1 MALDLFLVRKNG
13 RFLKY
18 DAVEAVSQTG
28 AITAYTSVTG
38 VASTGVVTI
47 TGATLADGQQITLTQ
62 KTGGSGV
69 ATNRVYF
76 AINSS
81 GSTCKLADTIGG
93 SAVSLGTN
101 ITAGFAII
109 QTDEIRV
116 WSSEFRDIFTDE
128 NTMRAVPPGTT
139 YPPAFTA
146 DTFNAAAAFLPGDMD
161 IVKAASSGT
170 DTFQVVAQ
178 SVAAAYSD
186 EKAHQPL
193 RQTFLP
199 RTHWKFDMGSSVS
212 PRYLYAEWQTGDA
225 VAPNP
230 PNTI

>member
-1 MALDLFLVRKNG
+1 MATDLYLVRKNG

-28 AITAYTSVTG
+28 AITAYASVTG

-47 TGATLADGQQITLTQ
+47 TGATLADGQQITFTQ

-76 AINSS
+76 ARDSS

-93 SAVSLGTN
+93 TAVALGTN
-101 ITAGFAII
+101 ITAGMAII

-116 WSSEFRDIFTDE
+116 WSSEYRDIFQTNATGSVTT
-128 NTMRAVPPGTT
+128 NTNLTISQTT
-139 YPPAFTA
+139 T
-146 DTFNAAAAFLPGDMD
+146 LPGIGSPTVLYPVAVGD
-161 IVKAASSGT
+161 ITMENQNGLT
-170 DTFQVVAQ
+170 DF
-178 SVAAAYSD
+178 SD
-186 EKAHQPL
+186 EAAHVPL

-225 VAPNP
+225 VSPNP
-230 PNTI
+230 PNTV